1 MVSLPNGL
9 LYIERIFIMNTS
21 RWNLLGAGS
30 GIIDVLLSLLALLI
44 VPLPPVVGSSV
55 KDVLSYYTSNSST
68 LVLSNYLLMIATI
81 FFLGFFGYVC
91 VVLRKAEGEPHTLS
105 RIVFGAAVA
114 AASLFLLSP
123 LLSQALVARAATGGD
138 GVVVGMLSDLT
149 ALSLITSGIPVIL
162 LVGLASAVVLR
173 TRQLPSFLGL
183 LGLLLVVLLLVA
195 SAGLLLPSG
204 PLAAGGIFTTLVFA
218 CYLLWELT
226 LSIVLVIRVLAT
238 KRTEAVP
245 GVA

>member
-1 MVSLPNGL
+1 MRDTTSLL
-9 LYIERIFIMNTS
+9 KRLKFTERISSMKQS
-21 RWNLLGAGS
+21 RWNLLGAGC

-55 KDVLSYYTSNSST
+55 KDILSYYTSNATT
-68 LVLSNYLLMIATI
+68 LVLSNYLLMLATV

-114 AASLFLLSP
+114 AASMFLLSP
-123 LLSQALVARAATGGD
+123 LISQALVARAATGGD

-162 LVGLASAVVLR
+162 LVGLASVVMLR
-173 TRQLPSFLGL
+173 STLLPRWLGL
-183 LGLLLVVLLLVA
+183 LSMLLVVLLLLG
-195 SAGLLLPSG
+195 SAGLLLPS
-204 PLAAGGIFTTLVFA
+204 
-218 CYLLWELT
+218 
-226 LSIVLVIRVLAT
+226 
-238 KRTEAVP
+238 
-245 GVA
+245 